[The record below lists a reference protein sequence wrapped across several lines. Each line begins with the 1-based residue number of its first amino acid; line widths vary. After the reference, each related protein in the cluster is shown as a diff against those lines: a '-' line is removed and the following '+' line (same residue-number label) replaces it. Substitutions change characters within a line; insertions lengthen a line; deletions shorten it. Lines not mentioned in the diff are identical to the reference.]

1 MYKLFSALIK
11 NKFLFFINNQIN
23 SLFTD
28 LGINRSMLTL
38 NKGYSLFDRRV
49 KYNLKD
55 DITVGLFVKIFLIIP
70 I

>member
-11 NKFLFFINNQIN
+11 NKFLFFVNNQIN

-38 NKGYSLFDRRV
+38 NKGYSLLDRRV